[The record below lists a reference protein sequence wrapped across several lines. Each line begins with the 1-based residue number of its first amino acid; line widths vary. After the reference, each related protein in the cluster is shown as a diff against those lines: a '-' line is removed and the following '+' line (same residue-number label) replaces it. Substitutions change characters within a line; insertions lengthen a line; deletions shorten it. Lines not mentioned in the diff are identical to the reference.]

1 MKKTELALQLFS
13 EKYSCAQAVLMAFA
27 ADHGLSQQAAAKV
40 ACAFGGGISH
50 LGLSCG
56 AVTGALMVL
65 GLKYGGPP
73 EMKEGTYTI
82 AREFVSRFSGFHGSI
97 NCTELIGYDLADPD
111 QIAKAR
117 ELGVF
122 GIKCSRYVET
132 AVEILEELLQ

>member
-1 MKKTELALQLFS
+1 MNKTELALQLFS
-13 EKYSCAQAVLMAFA
+13 EKYSCAQSVLMAFA
-27 ADHGLSQQAAAKV
+27 EDYGLSREKAAKV
-40 ACAFGGGISH
+40 AGAFGGGISH

-65 GLKYGGPP
+65 GLKYGGTP
-73 EMKEGTYTI
+73 EMKEETYTI
-82 AREFVSRFSGFHGSI
+82 ARELVSRFTGLHGSI
-97 NCTELIGYDLADPD
+97 NCTELVGYDLSDPD

-132 AVEILEELLQ
+132 AVHILEELL